1 MITPITIEDYIQSHA
16 YLEEELTQLHQIFLE
31 YGLKGEMEYGEPIY
45 SINDIQILGFRA
57 YKDMFSVWFKNDL
70 NEDEFLKVPKAI
82 KGFHLLR
89 FKKDDELASD
99 FIHEHISAAVKRLN
113 AQ

>member
-1 MITPITIEDYIQSHA
+1 MITPITIEDYIQTHA
-16 YLEEELTQLHQIFLE
+16 YLEEELTQLHQILLA
-31 YGLKGEMEYGEPIY
+31 YGLDGDMDYGEPIY
-45 SINDIQILGFRA
+45 SLNDTQILGFRA

-70 NEDEFLKVPKAI
+70 NEDELLKVPKDI

-89 FKKDDELASD
+89 FRKDDELESD
-99 FIHEHISAAVKRLN
+99 FIHDHISAAVKRLN

>member
-16 YLEEELTQLHQIFLE
+16 YLEEELTQLHHILLS
-31 YGLKGEMEYGEPIY
+31 YGLKGDMEYGEPVY

-70 NEDEFLKVPKAI
+70 NENEFLKFPKET
-82 KGFHLLR
+82 KGFHQLR
-89 FKKDDELASD
+89 FRKEDVLDSD
-99 FIHEHISAAVKRLN
+99 FIFNHISAAVERLN
-113 AQ
+113 TE